1 MRLLRLWGLFGLLET
16 IGTRREMVKDYIFVN
31 VMLKDIRNDIA
42 VPLVP
47 KQLMSELFL

>member
-1 MRLLRLWGLFGLLET
+1 MRLLRHSELFGLLET
-16 IGTRREMVKDYIFVN
+16 IGTRREMVEGNIFVI

-42 VPLVP
+42 VSLVP